1 MARDAAIV
9 VAMRVFISSVTYA
22 LRDERQGLVRI
33 LEVVEPFQP
42 LVFEQFTSQDRSSRD
57 ACLAG
62 VDVCDVYV
70 LLLGPRYGDPL
81 PDSGMSP
88 TEEEFTAARRQGK
101 PILVFTKDTDEEDE
115 PRQREFKARVEDYVN
130 GRFRKSFSDTQS
142 LNVAVLAALN
152 DLSVPAA
159 ALTWERLPTPPPMV
173 WAPDLPALRDPAL
186 YAPILEVH
194 LVPVPPELLL
204 AGRLQS
210 LPTFITRTGRD
221 QGFFADND
229 AVVAGND
236 AGGAWAVVRES
247 GEGGRGWRDRRE
259 HQHRGV
265 AVLATGQVMA
275 AQALPTDLMGTLVDA
290 GDLQR
295 RVASMLPVAATLL
308 GPTSAVLAVAAA
320 VSPLDRLFEG
330 DPARLG
336 GRGSGEMRMR
346 QGLAATMPP
355 NATVSAAALA
365 SHNGDVAAE
374 VAAHLL
380 QTVRDAP
387 R

>member
-1 MARDAAIV
+1 
-9 VAMRVFISSVTYA
+9 MRVFVSSVTYA

-33 LEVVEPFQP
+33 LQVVEPFQP

-62 VDVCDVYV
+62 VDACDVYV

-101 PILVFTKDTDEEDE
+101 PILVFTKNTDEDDE
-115 PRQREFKARVEDYVN
+115 PRQRDFKSRVEDYVN

-142 LNVAVLAALN
+142 LNIGVLAALG
-152 DLSVPAA
+152 DLSLAAPA
-159 ALTWERLPTPPPMV
+159 LHWE
-173 WAPDLPALRDPAL
+173 ALPAPAPMRWARELSALSDPAL

-194 LVPVPPELLL
+194 LVPVPREQLL

-210 LPTFITRTGRD
+210 LPAVIARMGRD
-221 QGFFADND
+221 QGFFTEED
-229 AVVAGND
+229 AIVAGND
-236 AGGAWAVVRES
+236 AGAAWAVVRES
-247 GEGGRGWRDRRE
+247 AQGGARWNDRRE
-259 HQHRGV
+259 HQHRAV
-265 AVLATGQVMA
+265 AVLATGQAIV

-290 GDLQR
+290 GDVQR
-295 RVASMLPVAATLL
+295 RVASMLPMAAALL
-308 GPTSAVLAVAAA
+308 PSSSGVVAVAAA
-320 VSPLDRLFEG
+320 VSPLDRVFEG

-336 GRGSGEMRMR
+336 GRHSGGMRMR
-346 QGLAATMPP
+346 QGLAATMAP
-355 NATVSAAALA
+355 NATVGSAALA

-380 QTVRDAP
+380 QAVRDAP